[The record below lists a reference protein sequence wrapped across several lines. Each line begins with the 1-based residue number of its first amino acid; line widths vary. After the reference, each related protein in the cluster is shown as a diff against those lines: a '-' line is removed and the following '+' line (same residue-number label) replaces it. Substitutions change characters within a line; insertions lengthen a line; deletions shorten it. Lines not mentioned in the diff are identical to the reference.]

1 MLLYVP
7 LVAARCSSS
16 CCSYGSTYPSCP
28 RKSTLRLSS
37 LRLVWSRDVPAGE
50 DDEEGG
56 GPSGS
61 ARRSMDVGRRSL
73 DKGSG
78 RRSIDNPRGSLET
91 GGKKG
96 RQEDDDASSVASS
109 MD

>member
-1 MLLYVP
+1 M
-7 LVAARCSSS
+7 
-16 CCSYGSTYPSCP
+16 
-28 RKSTLRLSS
+28 
-37 LRLVWSRDVPAGE
+37 PAGE

-61 ARRSMDVGRRSL
+61 VRRSMDVGRRSM

-91 GGKKG
+91 GGMGGKKG